1 MYVVR
6 AVSTALSLTWPQ
18 KTITQRTGLFVLTYD
33 NKIIYRH
40 IKTLMSDSEFDIHEE
55 ITSTYLEE
63 VGYELGLSRGD
74 TIQVCNKMIEL
85 GILKVTK

>member
-1 MYVVR
+1 MY
-6 AVSTALSLTWPQ
+6 SFTANGVQISL
-18 KTITQRTGLFVLTYD
+18 F
-33 NKIIYRH
+33 
-40 IKTLMSDSEFDIHEE
+40 IKQLMSDSEFDIHEE

-74 TIQVCNKMIEL
+74 TIQICNKMIEL

>member
-1 MYVVR
+1 
-6 AVSTALSLTWPQ
+6 
-18 KTITQRTGLFVLTYD
+18 
-33 NKIIYRH
+33 
-40 IKTLMSDSEFDIHEE
+40 MSDSEFDIYEE

-74 TIQVCNKMIEL
+74 TIQICDKMIEL

>member
-1 MYVVR
+1 MY
-6 AVSTALSLTWPQ
+6 SFTANGVQ
-18 KTITQRTGLFVLTYD
+18 IGLF
-33 NKIIYRH
+33 
-40 IKTLMSDSEFDIHEE
+40 IKQLMSDSEFDIHEE

-74 TIQVCNKMIEL
+74 TIQICNKMIEL

>member
-1 MYVVR
+1 MY
-6 AVSTALSLTWPQ
+6 SFTANGVQISL
-18 KTITQRTGLFVLTYD
+18 F
-33 NKIIYRH
+33 
-40 IKTLMSDSEFDIHEE
+40 IKQLMSDSEFDMHEE

-74 TIQVCNKMIEL
+74 TIQICDKMIEL

>member
-1 MYVVR
+1 MKLK
-6 AVSTALSLTWPQ
+6 LSANGVQ
-18 KTITQRTGLFVLTYD
+18 ISLF
-33 NKIIYRH
+33 

-74 TIQVCNKMIEL
+74 TIQICNKMIEL
-85 GILKVTK
+85 GILKVTE

>member
-1 MYVVR
+1 MY
-6 AVSTALSLTWPQ
+6 SFTANGVQISL
-18 KTITQRTGLFVLTYD
+18 F
-33 NKIIYRH
+33 
-40 IKTLMSDSEFDIHEE
+40 IKTLMSDSEFDIYEE

-74 TIQVCNKMIEL
+74 TIQICNKMIEL

>member
-1 MYVVR
+1 MY
-6 AVSTALSLTWPQ
+6 SFTANGVQISLFMKQ
-18 KTITQRTGLFVLTYD
+18 
-33 NKIIYRH
+33 
-40 IKTLMSDSEFDIHEE
+40 LMSDSEFDIHEE

-74 TIQVCNKMIEL
+74 TIQICDKMIEL

>member
-1 MYVVR
+1 MY
-6 AVSTALSLTWPQ
+6 SFTANGVQISL
-18 KTITQRTGLFVLTYD
+18 F
-33 NKIIYRH
+33 
-40 IKTLMSDSEFDIHEE
+40 IKQLMSDSEFDIHEE